1 VRTLLTSLLL
11 LRRSIV
17 LYIVTHHRMFLR
29 VNSSSASCGIS
40 NNYDATETDQVEE
53 VLAKE
58 QTGIGA
64 GRGTVI

>member
-1 VRTLLTSLLL
+1 
-11 LRRSIV
+11 
-17 LYIVTHHRMFLR
+17 MFLR